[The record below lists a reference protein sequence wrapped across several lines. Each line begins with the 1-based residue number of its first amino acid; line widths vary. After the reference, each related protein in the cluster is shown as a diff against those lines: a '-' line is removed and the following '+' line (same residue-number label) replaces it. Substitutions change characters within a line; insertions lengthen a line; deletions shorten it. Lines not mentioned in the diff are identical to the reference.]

1 MHQKKTEKFMLR
13 DTFTEKLKETLKAKD
28 ELATSTLRLIIA
40 AMKDRDIAARSKGNW
55 EGISEDEILS
65 MLQSMIKQRQES
77 IKMYEQGKRQD
88 LADREAAEIKVIQGF
103 LPQQLTDDEVKAAI
117 ASIIQSTGATGVKD
131 MGKVMAEM
139 KAKYTGQ
146 MDFSKASA
154 LVKEK
159 LAG

>member
-103 LPQQLTDDEVKAAI
+103 LPQQLTEDEVKAAI
-117 ASIIQSTGATGVKD
+117 ATIIQSTGATGVKD